1 MDNLEK
7 IFVNSPLRRLMERY
21 LEFDAL
27 RKMLESN
34 HIRLSGSTIL
44 EAGCGSGYGLKLL
57 HEAFEPRGLYG
68 FDILPDEVRMARQRK
83 IPAIISVDSVV
94 RTKFPPS
101 MFDAVFEFTVLHHIP
116 QWRQAMKE
124 IYRILRPRGVFLGS
138 DLDRETTDFFEK
150 TTGVKHPKDAQFEWP
165 EFIHELHNAG
175 FEVLEKKLILG
186 RLGLFLCRKK
196 SKPDSPISI

>member
-34 HIRLSGSTIL
+34 HISLSGKTIL

-57 HEAFEPRGLYG
+57 YEAFKPAKLFG
-68 FDILPDEVRMARQRK
+68 FDILPAEVELAHQRK

-94 RTKFPPS
+94 HTKFPS
-101 MFDAVFEFTVLHHIP
+101 DTFDAVFEFTVLHHIP
-116 QWRQAMKE
+116 QWRQAMEE
-124 IYRILRPRGVFLGS
+124 ICRLLHPNGVFLAS
-138 DLDRETTDFFEK
+138 DLDKETTDFFEK

-165 EFIHELHNAG
+165 EFMHGLRNAG
-175 FEVLEKKLILG
+175 FEILEKRLILG
-186 RLGLFLCRKK
+186 RLGLFLCKR
-196 SKPDSPISI
+196 IH